1 MLATIILLAVIMLV
15 CMLAIGMVGFLL
27 LVAWVNHADRVE
39 RADRLRQ
46 RRA

>member
-1 MLATIILLAVIMLV
+1 MLATLILLAVIMLV

-39 RADRLRQ
+39 RAVRRRQ